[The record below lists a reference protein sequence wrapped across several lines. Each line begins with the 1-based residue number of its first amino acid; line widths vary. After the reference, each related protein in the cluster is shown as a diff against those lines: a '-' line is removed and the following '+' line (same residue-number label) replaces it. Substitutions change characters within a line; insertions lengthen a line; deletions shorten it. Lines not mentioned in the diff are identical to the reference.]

1 MNILFLTNKMPYPP
15 TDGGTISTLNMI
27 KVYSKEGNN
36 VTVLAMNTHKHNFKV
51 EDMPEELTK
60 NIKWHTCYVDTRI
73 KPPEM
78 FLNLLFSNMPYNAKR
93 FISNTYRNKLKQI
106 LSQEKFD
113 IVQLEG
119 LYLYP
124 YISTIRKSSDALIAF
139 HAHNVE
145 QEIWKRTVRNQNP
158 GLKRMY
164 NRVLSARMQRL
175 ENRSLHKFDILVPVT
190 ERDSHILDFLGNKNA
205 TYVAPTGVILSN
217 FDIPEN
223 LPSPKHNTLFFI
235 GALDW
240 FPNQEGIIWF
250 LDKVWH
256 LVLKE
261 YPDIELHIAGRNAP
275 EKFEHKLNRK
285 NVVFHGQVED
295 AKEFC
300 LKYNIMISPLLTGSG
315 MRVKLIE
322 TMALRKPIVSTY
334 VSAEGIKVVN
344 KIHMTLAHDEH
355 EFANGIIELLR
366 EPEKCKMYAENARL
380 HVEKHF
386 DSVKIMQGLLKFYK
400 QMLEKRKNN
409 EH

>member
-15 TDGGTISTLNMI
+15 TDGVLISTLNMI

-78 FLNLLFSNMPYNAKR
+78 LLNLLFSNIPYNAKR

-164 NRVLSARMQRL
+164 NRVLSVRMQRL
-175 ENRSLHKFDILVPVT
+175 ENKSLHKFDILVPVT

-205 TYVAPTGVILSN
+205 TYVVRQVLYCRILI
-217 FDIPEN
+217 FLKIYP
-223 LPSPKHNTLFFI
+223 PKHNTLF
-235 GALDW
+235 L
-240 FPNQEGIIWF
+240 
-250 LDKVWH
+250 
-256 LVLKE
+256 LV
-261 YPDIELHIAGRNAP
+261 H
-275 EKFEHKLNRK
+275 
-285 NVVFHGQVED
+285 
-295 AKEFC
+295 
-300 LKYNIMISPLLTGSG
+300 
-315 MRVKLIE
+315 
-322 TMALRKPIVSTY
+322 
-334 VSAEGIKVVN
+334 
-344 KIHMTLAHDEH
+344 
-355 EFANGIIELLR
+355 
-366 EPEKCKMYAENARL
+366 
-380 HVEKHF
+380 
-386 DSVKIMQGLLKFYK
+386 
-400 QMLEKRKNN
+400 
-409 EH
+409 